1 LNPWLTPAQLDEA
14 QRLMEHRLST
24 ASLLKINEEKY
35 FLIRD
40 GISVTA
46 KIPGG
51 KTEKKYAAV
60 IDFQNPANNHFLAV
74 RELKIYGDLYRR
86 RTDNS
91 I

>member
-1 LNPWLTPAQLDEA
+1 MNPWLTPAQLDEA
-14 QRLMEHRLST
+14 QRLMEHCLST

-40 GISVTA
+40 GIPVTA

-60 IDFQNPANNHFLAV
+60 IDFQNPANNHFLVV

>member
-1 LNPWLTPAQLDEA
+1 MRLNPWLTPAQLDEA

-60 IDFQNPANNHFLAV
+60 IDFQNPANTTFSLS
-74 RELKIYGDLYRR
+74 G
-86 RTDNS
+86 S
-91 I
+91 